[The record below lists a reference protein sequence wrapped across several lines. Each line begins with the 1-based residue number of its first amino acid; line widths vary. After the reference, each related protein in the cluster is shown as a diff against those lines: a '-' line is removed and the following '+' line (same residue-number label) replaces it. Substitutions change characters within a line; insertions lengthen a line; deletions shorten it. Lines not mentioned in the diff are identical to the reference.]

1 MTAQAPGPAHASG
14 SPELPDPADE
24 PDSSPLDGSPDR
36 AGEASRP
43 WVSLFSVAL
52 WALLI
57 AAAVVVGKRL
67 TDDGVPILSEA
78 PPLFARWLPHTGPGT
93 PWAVAT
99 ALAIV
104 ALAPWA
110 TRVLSWR
117 ALLAVG
123 YAASLSWTFALAMV
137 SGFSEGIAERLTRNA
152 EYLLEVSDAPGLSE
166 LLSTYTDRILGG
178 QADSWVSHVAGHP
191 PGALQFYLALDR
203 LGLSGGAWAGVVTIL
218 VGCTSVVAVAVAVRA
233 LADESLA
240 RRALPFS
247 VLAPAVI
254 WVGVSADAVFTAVT
268 AWAVAL
274 LAIAFSEARRGRA
287 RRCAVWALGSGLLF
301 GLGIY
306 LSYGLVLMAPV
317 ALAAAVQQRRLRP
330 LLIAAVGAGI
340 VALAYTLLGFHWWEA
355 LSLVRERY
363 LAGYGGRRPYYYW
376 VWANLAALALMLGP
390 AVAAGLG
397 HALGRV
403 VSRLTGPVV
412 SPAAGPAPGPAP
424 GPARGP
430 AAGRDGTAGLL
441 APVGGAAVSVLLA
454 TLSGMSKAEVERIW
468 LPFGAWLTTACALLP
483 VRQMRF
489 WLAAQ
494 GLTALAIEHLL
505 EIRW

>member
-1 MTAQAPGPAHASG
+1 MTAEAPGPAHASG
-14 SPELPDPADE
+14 SPERPDPADE
-24 PDSSPLDGSPDR
+24 PDTSPVDGSLDR
-36 AGEASRP
+36 AGERASRP
-43 WVSLFSVAL
+43 WISLFSVAV

-57 AAAVVVGKRL
+57 ATAVVVGKRL

-93 PWAVAT
+93 PWAIAT

-104 ALAPWA
+104 ASAPWA

-123 YAASLSWTFALAMV
+123 YAASLAWTFALAMV

-178 QADSWVSHVAGHP
+178 QPDSWVSHVAGHP

-203 LGLSGGAWAGVVTIL
+203 IGLSGGAWAGVVTIL
-218 VGCTSVVAVAVAVRA
+218 VGCTSVVAVSVAVRA
-233 LADESLA
+233 LAGESLA

-247 VLAPAVI
+247 VLAPAAI

-274 LAIAFSEARRGRA
+274 LALASSEARRDRA
-287 RRCAVWALGSGLLF
+287 RRCALWALGSGVLF

-306 LSYGLVLMAPV
+306 MSYGLVLLAPV
-317 ALAAAVQQRRLRP
+317 ALAAAVQQRLLRP
-330 LLIAAVGAGI
+330 LLIAGVGVGI

-403 VSRLTGPVV
+403 MSR
-412 SPAAGPAPGPAP
+412 S
-424 GPARGP
+424 R

-468 LPFGAWLTTACALLP
+468 LPFGSWLTTACALLP

-489 WLAAQ
+489 WLATQ